1 MAKKDNACD
10 IAIVWSS
17 LMYTLGEPY
26 ALYENVNHFI
36 FGWKHFNFRLSII
49 YLDLNES
56 TFSVR
61 FPLLPV
67 IVAMHLFSLPPPLP
81 PSAVLHLRLFSS
93 HPFCVAFH
101 FLYGAQDFHIWLN
114 RYLGRNWKTSFNL
127 VSMRSSLHCVHFVDH
142 IELCV
147 SSTHG

>member
-1 MAKKDNACD
+1 MRDRSGLQISTTNMAKKDNACD

-67 IVAMHLFSLPPPLP
+67 IVAMHLFSLPPPFLHPPFSIYAFSLP
-81 PSAVLHLRLFSS
+81 IHSVWLFI
-93 HPFCVAFH
+93 FCMVH
-101 FLYGAQDFHIWLN
+101 
-114 RYLGRNWKTSFNL
+114 KTFIS
-127 VSMRSSLHCVHFVDH
+127 D
-142 IELCV
+142 
-147 SSTHG
+147 